1 MKKIVL
7 VKKDHSRAAG
17 EDNWIVMNSY
27 EFAMFMKTP
36 EGMRRRPGFG
46 VLPGAGPGDAMIIAE
61 CGEET
66 AREWK
71 SAANREY
78 YLRKRNAEHGD
89 LVFSYSVLSALSGGG
104 HCGEE
109 TVWDEKVN
117 VEKLVEERLTKEKLR
132 GAVWALDPEERDLVE
147 KMYLTEPPMTEE
159 EYAATVGIK
168 RHQANYRK
176 YRVLKKLRRLLE
188 S

>member
-7 VKKDHSRAAG
+7 VKKDPSRAAG

-27 EFAMFMKTP
+27 EFAMFMKTS
-36 EGMRRRPGFG
+36 EGQRRRSGFG
-46 VLPGAGPGDAMIIAE
+46 VLPCCGAGDAMIIAE
-61 CGEET
+61 CGEEL

-78 YLRKRNAEHGD
+78 YLRKRNAEHGN
-89 LVFSYSVLSALSGGG
+89 LVFSYSVLSALSGDG
-104 HCGEE
+104 HFGEE
-109 TVWDEKVN
+109 TLWDEKVN
-117 VEKLVEERLTKEKLR
+117 VEKIVQERLAKEKLR
-132 GAVWALDPEERDLVE
+132 EALRSLDAEERDLVE
-147 KMYLTEPPMTEE
+147 KMYLAEPPMTEE
-159 EYAATVGIK
+159 EYASSVGIK
-168 RHQANYRK
+168 RYQANYRK